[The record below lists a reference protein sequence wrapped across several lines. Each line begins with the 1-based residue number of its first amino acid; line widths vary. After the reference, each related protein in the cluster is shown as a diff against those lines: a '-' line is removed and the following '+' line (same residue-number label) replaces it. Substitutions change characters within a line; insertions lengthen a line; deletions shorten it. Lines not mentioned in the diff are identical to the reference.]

1 MYNNKSIAR
10 EGREYCK
17 KYTYTPFSFSPM
29 QLQSP
34 VVGKSDESIA
44 LHKALIFI
52 LRKVLL

>member
-1 MYNNKSIAR
+1 MYNNKSIA
-10 EGREYCK
+10 YA
-17 KYTYTPFSFSPM
+17 PFSFSPM

-44 LHKALIFI
+44 LHKAPILI